1 FRYYAVLFDDKTG
14 QIGFSPIVNWIFG
27 TYEPANDAAL
37 GAPGSAIALGGTLQ
51 MPNGFTSDR
60 PIYLIGDASLQ
71 ALGTA
76 TLGGTLSG
84 WDPLTIEGP
93 GTLDLTGSSLF
104 SGPALV
110 KNGTLL
116 VNGVLPAEIALGKGA
131 TLGGNGMIASFAAA
145 AGSTVSPG
153 DSIGTLH
160 VVDSA
165 AFGPGSTYEAQLG
178 APGTSDLVA
187 IDGQAFL
194 AGHLLALP
202 AAGFEPVLGASY
214 TVLTAEGGITA
225 RFSPDTSFGPAFGN
239 IAATY
244 PFLAPAL
251 SYSAD
256 AVDLTIARSDIPFAA
271 AGETPN
277 EFAAGGGADGL
288 ALSSP
293 VATALLPLNQTSAA
307 TAFDSLSGEI
317 YASAQSLMQQQSA
330 SLREATNARLRQAF
344 DGGAPDATSAP
355 LAAAALP
362 ADPAL
367 GLRPTLWTEGFGGWD
382 HFLGNSN
389 AASLD
394 GTAAGF
400 LLGLDNPIGR
410 SWRAGIAG
418 GYSGS
423 SFDVPSRASSG
434 SANNYDLLV
443 YGGARYGDLGLRLG
457 AAYSWSDVSANRSVA
472 FTGFSNQLS
481 SSYDAATAQVY
492 GEVGYALH
500 PEPETLLEPLADLA
514 YVNVA
519 TDGFSES
526 GGPAALTAT
535 STNFATTYSIL
546 GGRVSHA
553 FALGDGAALTASARL
568 GWQHAFGDTSPATTL
583 AFIGTAAPFSVSGVP
598 ISQNA
603 A

>member
-1 FRYYAVLFDDKTG
+1 M
-14 QIGFSPIVNWIFG
+14 
-27 TYEPANDAAL
+27 PA
-37 GAPGSAIALGGTLQ
+37 G
-51 MPNGFTSDR
+51 
-60 PIYLIGDASLQ
+60 
-71 ALGTA
+71 
-76 TLGGTLSG
+76 
-84 WDPLTIEGP
+84 
-93 GTLDLTGSSLF
+93 
-104 SGPALV
+104 
-110 KNGTLL
+110 
-116 VNGVLPAEIALGKGA
+116 IALGKGA

-178 APGTSDLVA
+178 APGTSDLIA

-288 ALSSP
+288 ALTSP

-367 GLRPTLWTEGFGGWD
+367 GLHPTLWTEGFGGWD

-410 SWRAGIAG
+410 NWRAGIAG

-423 SFDVPSRASSG
+423 SFDVHSRASSG
-434 SANNYDLLV
+434 SRLRNQRGHRRPQRV
-443 YGGARYGDLGLRLG
+443 HCRIARPRGSTHVRTALQPQG
-457 AAYSWSDVSANRSVA
+457 VA
-472 FTGFSNQLS
+472 RDDTR
-481 SSYDAATAQVY
+481 
-492 GEVGYALH
+492 LH
-500 PEPETLLEPLADLA
+500 PVFFFILHTR
-514 YVNVA
+514 
-519 TDGFSES
+519 
-526 GGPAALTAT
+526 
-535 STNFATTYSIL
+535 YSRFVGIRNRHFQIFELL
-546 GGRVSHA
+546 GGV
-553 FALGDGAALTASARL
+553 
-568 GWQHAFGDTSPATTL
+568 
-583 AFIGTAAPFSVSGVP
+583 VGVFTQRIIAHNP
-598 ISQNA
+598 
-603 A
+603 